1 MAIKIHH
8 EKDLNIISRAVMN
21 YFYLFLG
28 AGAAIVLLIIFY
40 DIKSK
45 KKVDEILRAN
55 KNIPPL
61 FMLRS
66 AELKVNAIRSALTTP
81 GYSDSAETQN
91 NLISQ
96 LDQIMNSY
104 KNREMPL
111 ATYYAKLGSLLITV
125 NKIKTP
131 DPAPQQEVQACL

>member
-1 MAIKIHH
+1 
-8 EKDLNIISRAVMN
+8 MN

-28 AGAAIVLLIIFY
+28 AGTAIVLLIIFY
-40 DIKSK
+40 DIKNK
-45 KKVDEILRAN
+45 KRVNEILRAN

-66 AELKVNAIRSALTTP
+66 AELKVNAIRSALSTP
-81 GYSDSAETQN
+81 GYIDSVETQN
-91 NLISQ
+91 NLNEQ

-125 NKIKTP
+125 NKMKTP
-131 DPAPQQEVQACL
+131 DSVPQGEAQACL

>member
-1 MAIKIHH
+1 
-8 EKDLNIISRAVMN
+8 MN

-28 AGAAIVLLIIFY
+28 AGTAIVLLIIFY
-40 DIKSK
+40 DIKNK

-66 AELKVNAIRSALTTP
+66 AELKVNAIRSALSTP
-81 GYSDSAETQN
+81 GYIESAETQN
-91 NLISQ
+91 DLIAQ

-104 KNREMPL
+104 KNRELPL

-125 NKIKTP
+125 NKMKMP
-131 DPAPQQEVQACL
+131 DPVPQGEVQACL

>member
-1 MAIKIHH
+1 
-8 EKDLNIISRAVMN
+8 MN

-28 AGAAIVLLIIFY
+28 AGTAIVLLIIFY
-40 DIKSK
+40 DIKNK

-66 AELKVNAIRSALTTP
+66 AELKVNAIRLALSTP
-81 GYSDSAETQN
+81 GYIDSVETQN
-91 NLISQ
+91 NLIAQ
-96 LDQIMNSY
+96 LDQIMSSY
-104 KNREMPL
+104 RNREMPL

-125 NKIKTP
+125 NKMK
-131 DPAPQQEVQACL
+131 APEPVSQGEIQACL